1 MQSSALCMASQDR
14 SVVSQRNAKKTQRH
28 SYPPLQG
35 FPSRA
40 SLCFCR
46 TLMRLTEGVS
56 WLWLLLCLC
65 VYLLGMFDA
74 PHGAVVA
81 ACMPAAVSIN
91 VKALREREPEHDS
104 LKRYTEVAVM
114 LTGCEHANY
123 TVGMHRRHC
132 PAPSAAGA
140 FSLAQAH
147 GSVARI
153 QIALRKY
160 LRGVCVCLRLG
171 GWFVCVC
178 VSLSVCVSVGV

>member
-1 MQSSALCMASQDR
+1 
-14 SVVSQRNAKKTQRH
+14 
-28 SYPPLQG
+28 
-35 FPSRA
+35 
-40 SLCFCR
+40 
-46 TLMRLTEGVS
+46 MRLTEGVS

-123 TVGMHRRHC
+123 TVGTHRRHC
-132 PAPSAAGA
+132 PAPSATGA

-153 QIALRKY
+153 QIALRTY
-160 LRGVCVCLRLG
+160 T
-171 GWFVCVC
+171 VC
-178 VSLSVCVSVGV
+178 VSVCVLCACVCLSVCVSVGV